1 MYLKTTFTQN
11 FFRIFLGLIMIYIG
25 IAHLTF
31 RRVEFQAQ
39 VPVWITQNE
48 NFIDIIVIVSGY
60 IEIIFGVTLIF
71 LKKYKSYIGIALA
84 IFFILIFP
92 GNINQYIYEI
102 DALRLDSNEKRF
114 YRLLFQPVLVLWAL
128 WSSGGLKYLIQR
140 NNK

>member
-1 MYLKTTFTQN
+1 MNLKTTFAQN
-11 FFRIFLGLIMIYIG
+11 FFRVFLGLIMIYIG

-31 RRVEFQAQ
+31 RRIEFQAQ

-48 NFIDIIVIVSGY
+48 NIIDFIVIVSGY
-60 IEIIFGVTLIF
+60 IEIILGLTLIF
-71 LKKYKSYIGIALA
+71 LNKYKIYIGIALA
-84 IFFILIFP
+84 VFFILIFP

>member
-1 MYLKTTFTQN
+1 MNLKTTFTQN

-48 NFIDIIVIVSGY
+48 NFIDFIVIVSGY
-60 IEIIFGVTLIF
+60 IEIIFGLTLIF

-84 IFFILIFP
+84 VFFILIFP

-128 WSSGGLKYLIQR
+128 WSCGGLKYLIKK
-140 NNK
+140 NKN

>member
-1 MYLKTTFTQN
+1 MNLKTTFAQN

-25 IAHLTF
+25 MAHLTF
-31 RRVEFQAQ
+31 RRFEFQAQ
-39 VPVWITQNE
+39 VPLWITQNE
-48 NFIDIIVIVSGY
+48 NFIDFIVIVSGY

-84 IFFILIFP
+84 VFFVLIFP

-128 WSSGGLKYLIQR
+128 WSSGGLKYLIKK
-140 NNK
+140 NKN

>member
-1 MYLKTTFTQN
+1 
-11 FFRIFLGLIMIYIG
+11 MIYIG

>member
-1 MYLKTTFTQN
+1 MNLKTTFAQN

-31 RRVEFQAQ
+31 RRIEFQAQ

-48 NFIDIIVIVSGY
+48 NIIDFIVIVSGY
-60 IEIIFGVTLIF
+60 IEIIFGLTLIF
-71 LKKYKSYIGIALA
+71 LNKYKIYIGIALA
-84 IFFILIFP
+84 VFFILIFP
-92 GNINQYIYEI
+92 GNINQYINEI

-128 WSSGGLKYLIQR
+128 WSSGALKYLIQR

>member
-1 MYLKTTFTQN
+1 MNLKTTFTQN

-48 NFIDIIVIVSGY
+48 NFIDFIVIVSGY
-60 IEIIFGVTLIF
+60 IEIIFGLTLIF

-84 IFFILIFP
+84 VFFVLIFP

-128 WSSGGLKYLIQR
+128 WSSGGLKYLIKK
-140 NNK
+140 NKN

>member
-1 MYLKTTFTQN
+1 
-11 FFRIFLGLIMIYIG
+11 MIYIG

-39 VPVWITQNE
+39 VPLWITQNE
-48 NFIDIIVIVSGY
+48 NIIDFIVIVSGY
-60 IEIIFGVTLIF
+60 IEIIFGLTLIF
-71 LKKYKSYIGIALA
+71 LNKYKIYIGITLA
-84 IFFILIFP
+84 VFFILIFP

-102 DALRLDSNEKRF
+102 YALRLDSNEKRF

-128 WSSGGLKYLIQR
+128 WSSGGLKYLTQR

>member
-1 MYLKTTFTQN
+1 
-11 FFRIFLGLIMIYIG
+11 MIYIG

-60 IEIIFGVTLIF
+60 IEIIFGITLIF

>member
-1 MYLKTTFTQN
+1 MNLKTTFTQN

-31 RRVEFQAQ
+31 RRIEFQAQ

-48 NFIDIIVIVSGY
+48 NIIDFIVIVSGY
-60 IEIIFGVTLIF
+60 IEIIFGLTLIF

-84 IFFILIFP
+84 VFFILIFP

-128 WSSGGLKYLIQR
+128 WSCGGLKYLIKK
-140 NNK
+140 NKN

>member
-1 MYLKTTFTQN
+1 
-11 FFRIFLGLIMIYIG
+11 MIYIG

-102 DALRLDSNEKRF
+102 DALRLDSDEKRF

>member
-1 MYLKTTFTQN
+1 MNLKTTFTQN

-31 RRVEFQAQ
+31 RRIEFQAQ

-48 NFIDIIVIVSGY
+48 NIIDFIVIVSGY
-60 IEIIFGVTLIF
+60 IEIIFGLTLIF

-84 IFFILIFP
+84 VFFVLIFP

-128 WSSGGLKYLIQR
+128 WSCGGLKYLIKK
-140 NNK
+140 NKN

>member
-84 IFFILIFP
+84 VFFILIFP

-128 WSSGGLKYLIQR
+128 WSSGGLKYLIKK
-140 NNK
+140 NKN

>member
-1 MYLKTTFTQN
+1 
-11 FFRIFLGLIMIYIG
+11 MIYIG

-48 NFIDIIVIVSGY
+48 SFIDIIVIVSGY

>member
-1 MYLKTTFTQN
+1 MNLKTTFTQN

>member
-1 MYLKTTFTQN
+1 MNLKTTFTQN

-102 DALRLDSNEKRF
+102 DALRLDSDEKRF

>member
-128 WSSGGLKYLIQR
+128 WSCGGLKYLIQR

>member
-1 MYLKTTFTQN
+1 MNLKTTFTQN

-48 NFIDIIVIVSGY
+48 NFIDFIVIVSGY
-60 IEIIFGVTLIF
+60 IEIIFGLTLIF

-84 IFFILIFP
+84 VFFVLIFP

-128 WSSGGLKYLIQR
+128 WSCGGLKYLIKK
-140 NNK
+140 NKN